1 MTLTHFE
8 NRVYLSM
15 HPELHKDHN
24 HQMKNKKNLMLVAL
38 VYLLNYPL
46 RVAESTCTA
55 DMPLCPIRS
64 CHIHSQQV
72 KINYAEDIFLM

>member
-24 HQMKNKKNLMLVAL
+24 HQMKNKKKSYVGSLGVLIKL
-38 VYLLNYPL
+38 ST
-46 RVAESTCTA
+46 ESC
-55 DMPLCPIRS
+55 
-64 CHIHSQQV
+64 
-72 KINYAEDIFLM
+72 